1 MLSSASYECSVSYK
15 FTVLTSTFLDEI
27 NYLETKTAI
36 KNPTTLLLYNV
47 IAINLNKIDAA
58 NTEISRSSA

>member
-1 MLSSASYECSVSYK
+1 MKLII
-15 FTVLTSTFLDEI
+15 F
-27 NYLETKTAI
+27 LETKTAI

>member
-15 FTVLTSTFLDEI
+15 SMVLTSTFLDEI